1 MSLISALTE
10 MLGGMLAEYAIQ
22 KKWSKVKIFIVTSAF
37 FFAASLV
44 NLLVFEHGIAVFLA
58 ISGAAILGVG
68 LGIFFVLAIYVHEKT
83 KK

>member
-1 MSLISALTE
+1 MSLISTLTE

-22 KKWSKVKIFIVTSAF
+22 KKWSKVKIFVVTSAF